1 MYLFYY
7 ININNIQ
14 YSQRIPDCQRH
25 EFRSF
30 FFKKANQANKTNPNL
45 FKYLNGMENM
55 ERGEKRS
62 QDDFDPVLLTLYS
75 LR

>member
-1 MYLFYY
+1 MNLGL
-7 ININNIQ
+7 
-14 YSQRIPDCQRH
+14 
-25 EFRSF
+25 F
-30 FFKKANQANKTNPNL
+30 FFKKANQTNKTNPNL